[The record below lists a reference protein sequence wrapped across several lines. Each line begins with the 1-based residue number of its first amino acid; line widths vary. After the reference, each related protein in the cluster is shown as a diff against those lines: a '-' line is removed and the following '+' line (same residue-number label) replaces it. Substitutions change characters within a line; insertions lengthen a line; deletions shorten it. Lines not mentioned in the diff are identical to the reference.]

1 MMEAVKI
8 RLLFVDNNRSAIMV
22 NISVVIALL
31 NDDGFVAI
39 PMITVSDDFT
49 VAVPVTI
56 SVTLTNRYASTANT
70 NSDLFS
76 PSRHCAENYPGSRGT
91 SVLPSG
97 ADIVSLPQH
106 VRLVPILLKKVL
118 FS

>member
-1 MMEAVKI
+1 M
-8 RLLFVDNNRSAIMV
+8 
-22 NISVVIALL
+22 
-31 NDDGFVAI
+31 
-39 PMITVSDDFT
+39 
-49 VAVPVTI
+49 
-56 SVTLTNRYASTANT
+56 ANT

-106 VRLVPILLKKVL
+106 VRLVPILLKKS
-118 FS
+118 FSADEQKFSASLVHPARGDMRDHIDSHKSDHRPS